1 MSPMEKQLLQVKE
14 QYRSLVC
21 GIPFVRAPCIM
32 DLVSIIGENN
42 RHISQRLF
50 ERFFEIRDNAEK
62 ELSASLKESNK
73 VCILVVFKLYFLLS
87 RAYESLLL
95 FCINFI
101 GIY

>member
-21 GIPFVRAPCIM
+21 GIPIVRAPCIM

-50 ERFFEIRDNAEK
+50 ERFFEIRDNAQK
-62 ELSASLKESNK
+62 ELSASIKESNK
-73 VCILVVFKLYFLLS
+73 VCISSIQAIFFS
-87 RAYESLLL
+87 
-95 FCINFI
+95 
-101 GIY
+101 